1 MKTRQVLGK
10 KFAVSI
16 PAEEIAAQVRRV
28 AGELNRDM
36 ADKNPIFL
44 AVLNGSFVFAADL
57 MREITVPSEISFVKM
72 SSYSGTSSTGEM
84 TKLIGLNGTVEGRTV
99 VVVEDIIDSG
109 FTMVKMIEML
119 QEMHPA
125 DIKLC
130 TLLLKPGNLKVDLTV
145 DYNCFSIPNDFIV
158 GYGLDYNEQGRN
170 LKDIYTVVEE

>member
-1 MKTRQVLGK
+1 MKTRQVLDK

-36 ADKNPIFL
+36 VDKNPIFL

-72 SSYSGTSSTGEM
+72 SSYSGTTSTGEM
-84 TKLIGLNGTVEGRTV
+84 TKLIGLNGSVEGRTV
-99 VVVEDIIDSG
+99 VIVEDIIDSG
-109 FTMVKMIEML
+109 FTMVKMMEML

-130 TLLLKPGNLKVDLTV
+130 TLLLKPGNLKVDLKV